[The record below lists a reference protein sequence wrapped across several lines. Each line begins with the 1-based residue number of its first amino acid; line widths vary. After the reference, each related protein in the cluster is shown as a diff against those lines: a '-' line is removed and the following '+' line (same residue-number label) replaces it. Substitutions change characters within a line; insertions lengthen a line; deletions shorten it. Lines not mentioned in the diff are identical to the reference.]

1 MSSNNKTNNKSN
13 NKTIAT
19 MGTKRNQS
27 VTFVSHVF
35 RAEVGFSANPYYE
48 NTFEIGGRRL
58 NFDSLFPEED
68 LRNKDFSMY
77 IYEGVRSFVEIHLGN
92 ELKYGVFNATEFG
105 TPGTICVE
113 KI

>member
-1 MSSNNKTNNKSN
+1 ME
-13 NKTIAT
+13 
-19 MGTKRNQS
+19 TKRNQF

-35 RAEVGFSANPYYE
+35 RAEVEFSVDSHYP
-48 NTFEIGGRRL
+48 NTLQIGGRRI

-77 IYEGVRSFVEIHLGN
+77 IYEGVRTFVEIHLGN

-113 KI
+113 TI